1 MRFLI
6 GLTGLLIGLAGLPLQ
21 QCMAQTQYVP
31 EDDSRVWIEGTSTVN
46 DFTCSTQQI
55 EGHAQLTLE
64 SSSTASPSSDT
75 TRAQN
80 AVPTAST
87 DPSADTPTI
96 LARVPVRA
104 LDCGKRRQNRDL
116 YEAMKAS
123 NHPEIQYEIVQAN
136 VMAPPDS
143 SRDHYV
149 LEAIGNLTIAGETR
163 TVRLTLQGRRLGD
176 GRVHAQGTLP
186 IQMTQF
192 NVDPPTAMLGL
203 IRVRDE
209 ITVHFNV
216 TAVPADQP

>member
-1 MRFLI
+1 MMRFLI
-6 GLTGLLIGLAGLPLQ
+6 GLIGLLIGLAGLPVQ
-21 QCMAQTQYVP
+21 WCTAQTQYVP

-46 DFTCSTQQI
+46 DFTCSTRQI
-55 EGHAQLTLE
+55 EGRARLALE
-64 SSSTASPSSDT
+64 TASAASPSPDT
-75 TRAQN
+75 TRAPQR
-80 AVPTAST
+80 AAPTAYA
-87 DPSADTPTI
+87 DPPTV

-123 NHPEIQYEIVQAN
+123 DHPEIHYEIVKAN
-136 VMAPPDS
+136 VVASPDS
-143 SRDHYV
+143 SRNHYV

-163 TVRLTLQGRRLGD
+163 TVRLTLRGRRLDD

-186 IQMTQF
+186 VQMTHF

-209 ITVHFNV
+209 ITVHFDV
-216 TAVPADQP
+216 TAVPADLP